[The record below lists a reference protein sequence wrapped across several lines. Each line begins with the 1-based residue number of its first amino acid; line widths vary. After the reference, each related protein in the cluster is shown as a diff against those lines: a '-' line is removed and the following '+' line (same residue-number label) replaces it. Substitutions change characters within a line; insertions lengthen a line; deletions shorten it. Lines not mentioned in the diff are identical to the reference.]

1 MYSPSQVQRLLNKRE
16 TPQQKRMMELV
27 DGALTNVKAR
37 CPLPQFTIS
46 ENTTWGPNMRETP
59 WECARAR
66 ASLLFCYG
74 MSCFWTPDRI
84 FRNRLFRALPVLA
97 LHS

>member
-1 MYSPSQVQRLLNKRE
+1 MQRLLNKRE

-46 ENTTWGPNMRETP
+46 ENTTWGPNMREIP
-59 WECARAR
+59 
-66 ASLLFCYG
+66 
-74 MSCFWTPDRI
+74 
-84 FRNRLFRALPVLA
+84 
-97 LHS
+97 